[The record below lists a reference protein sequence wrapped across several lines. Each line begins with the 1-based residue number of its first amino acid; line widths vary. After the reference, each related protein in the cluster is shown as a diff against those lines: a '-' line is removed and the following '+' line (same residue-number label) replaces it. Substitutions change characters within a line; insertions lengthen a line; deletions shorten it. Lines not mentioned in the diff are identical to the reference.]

1 MSSETRRHTLSDWLA
16 LHELDP
22 PLCRRILGAAARQ
35 LGGPRAEH
43 QERASGGNALDPDT
57 AWSGAV
63 DAMCASFPERR
74 SFIEDTF
81 EKISRQLVSGGSRSQ
96 RALTLDNG
104 PAAYPTV
111 IYRYLGNPSD
121 AMVVAHE
128 FSHALQIR
136 ASKGKFVAP
145 VMREVCAFIGE
156 IALLSHSLDADAV
169 QHRRLLQVWHDD
181 NRKYFQTD
189 GDALDLALHSPD
201 TAYRYCWNYPIA
213 RYIATRIAEPRPR
226 EHLWTIFEGN
236 LSVGQVL
243 AELDKSPKSN

>member
-1 MSSETRRHTLSDWLA
+1 MSGWTRRHNLSDWLA

-22 PLCRRILGAAARQ
+22 PLCRRILGAAASEFGGAAVGRNGPG
-35 LGGPRAEH
+35 LGNHRLA
-43 QERASGGNALDPDT
+43 PDI
-57 AWSGAV
+57 AWSRAV
-63 DAMCASFPERR
+63 DAMCASFPEQR

-81 EKISRQLVSGGSRSQ
+81 ARMSRELVSDGKSSH

-111 IYRYLGNPSD
+111 IYRYLGKPSD
-121 AMVVAHE
+121 ALVVAHE

-136 ASKGKFVAP
+136 ASRGKFVTP
-145 VMREVCAFIGE
+145 IMREVCAFIGE
-156 IALLSHSLDADAV
+156 MALLSRSLDADAA

-181 NRKYFQTD
+181 NRKYFESD
-189 GDALDLALHSPD
+189 GDALDRALHDPD

-226 EHLWTIFEGN
+226 ENLWVIFEGK
-236 LSVGQVL
+236 LSVGQAL
-243 AELDKSPKSN
+243 GELDGSPQLN